1 MGSYSLVVMM
11 LRTQLLLLLGC
22 TALVHCQTAQD
33 QQFVQQLLNQ
43 GFTQDQIQGFLAQR
57 QPQQPQQTR
66 QQVPVQQQQQP
77 KRTKVYFR
85 VAVGTGNNVE
95 DYGQINMEL
104 FDEVVPRTVANFM
117 AIASGQNQKGFSYKN
132 SIFHRVIPNFMLQ
145 GGDFTNFDGTGGES
159 IYGPK
164 FEDENF
170 VVKHASPGLLSM
182 ANSGPDTNGSQFFIT
197 TVKTPWLDGKHVVFG
212 RVDDQASYDIVKQI
226 ESLGSPDGKTSKQIM
241 ITNSGVIQV
250 GMCCN

>member
-1 MGSYSLVVMM
+1 MGGYSLVVMM

-22 TALVHCQTAQD
+22 TAFVHCQD

-43 GFTQDQIQGFLAQR
+43 GFTQAQIQGFLAQR
-57 QPQQPQQTR
+57 QQPQQTR

-85 VAVGTGNNVE
+85 VAVGSGNNVE

-212 RVDDQASYDIVKQI
+212 RVDDQPSFDIVKRI
-226 ESLGSPDGKTSKQIM
+226 EALGSASGQTSKV
-241 ITNSGVIQV
+241 ITITDSGILQV
-250 GMCCN
+250 GSCCQ